1 MMLTIIP
8 DLGFKSQASDAGVWS
23 TKSTGCRFCAD
34 RRI

>member
-1 MMLTIIP
+1 MLTIIL
-8 DLGFKSQASDAGVWS
+8 DLGFKSQASGAGIWP